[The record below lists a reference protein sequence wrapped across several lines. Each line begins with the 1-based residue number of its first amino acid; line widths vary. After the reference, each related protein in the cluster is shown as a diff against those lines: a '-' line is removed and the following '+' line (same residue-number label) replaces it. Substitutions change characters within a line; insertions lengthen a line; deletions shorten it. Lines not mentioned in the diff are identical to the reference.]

1 MTVKTSAKTSRQMRR
16 RIRAEHIFAFGF
28 QAAKTNIEKSSI
40 LRKLKTQL
48 NRS

>member
-28 QAAKTNIEKSSI
+28 LAIILVGAGLLMLPAASNAG
-40 LRKLKTQL
+40 
-48 NRS
+48 